1 MPVAVSVPQNAK
13 ISVSMKV
20 ENWAF
25 GEIIGRAVGAHAEPQ
40 EPKGL

>member
-1 MPVAVSVPQNAK
+1 MPVAVSVPQTAK

-25 GEIIGRAVGAHAEPQ
+25 GEIKGRPVGAHAET
-40 EPKGL
+40 E